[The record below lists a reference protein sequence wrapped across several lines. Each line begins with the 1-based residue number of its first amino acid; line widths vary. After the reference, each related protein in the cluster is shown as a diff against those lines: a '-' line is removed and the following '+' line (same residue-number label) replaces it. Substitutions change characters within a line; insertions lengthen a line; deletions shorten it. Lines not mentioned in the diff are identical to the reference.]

1 MKFINRKKELKALR
15 ERLKSKNFELY
26 IIYGRRRIGKTALSL
41 ESIQGKNFIYYLATE
56 EDNLRRFKAVA
67 SKNFPQLKYIQLDWE
82 VLFNFLKKQNNY
94 HR

>member
-67 SKNFPQLKYIQLDWE
+67 SKSIPQLKYVQLEWE
-82 VLFNFLKKQNNY
+82 ALFNFLKKQNNY